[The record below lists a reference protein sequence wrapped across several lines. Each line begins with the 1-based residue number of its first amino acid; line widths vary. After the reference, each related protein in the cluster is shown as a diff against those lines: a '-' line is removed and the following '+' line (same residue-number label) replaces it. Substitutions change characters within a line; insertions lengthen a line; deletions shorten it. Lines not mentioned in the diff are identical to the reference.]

1 METLALHVIVQWMSQ
16 FLFTLYLIEISRE
29 FKIFKKKTLYLGE
42 TSVGKSIR
50 IFGEVM
56 LVEGKSE

>member
-1 METLALHVIVQWMSQ
+1 MHVIVQWVSQ
-16 FLFTLYLIEISRE
+16 FLFSLYLIEISIE
-29 FKIFKKKTLYLGE
+29 FKIFQKKTLYFGE
-42 TSVGKSIR
+42 TSVGKFIQ